1 MRKINE
7 LEEHLS
13 DILYEDMVANT
24 PNDYDWLPSYKAR
37 TLINSLIRFQV
48 YTPLKNSL

>member
-7 LEEHLS
+7 LEEYLS

-24 PNDYDWLPSYKAR
+24 PNNFDWSISYNIR

-48 YTPLKNSL
+48 YNPLKDSL